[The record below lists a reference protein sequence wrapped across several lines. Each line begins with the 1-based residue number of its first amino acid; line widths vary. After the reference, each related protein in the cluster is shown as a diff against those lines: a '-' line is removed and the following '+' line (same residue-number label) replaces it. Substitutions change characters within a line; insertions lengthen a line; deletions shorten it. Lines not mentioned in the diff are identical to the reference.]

1 MPVRMQNLVA
11 LTVFAVAATVATTA
25 HAQKKYDPGAS
36 DTEIKIGN
44 IMPYSGPASAYG
56 TIGKAQAAY
65 FNKINAEGGINGRK
79 INFISYD
86 DAFSPPKA
94 VEQARKL
101 VESDEVLLI
110 FQPLGTQSNSAIQK
124 YMNAKKVP
132 QLFVAT
138 GATKW
143 GDPQNFPWTM
153 GWQPNYQSEGRI
165 YAAYILKNYPNGK
178 IAALW
183 QNDDAGKD
191 QMKGLR
197 DGLGDKASM
206 IIADKSYEVSDPT
219 IDSQIVALKDSG
231 ADIMMTWAAPKGAA
245 QAIRKVA
252 ELGWK
257 PVYFLGNVSTSV
269 AAVLKPAGLD
279 NSKGI
284 ISTAYLKDPTD
295 PLWKDDPGIKSLA
308 CLHGQIFPRR
318 RQDQHQQYLRLRER
332 ADHGSGAEAVRRQ
345 PDARE
350 RDEAGRK
357 PEGFHQRGAAA
368 RHQDQ
373 HGRQRLLPDRTDAV
387 DEVQRRSLGGVRRH
401 HHRRGGTLGPPLGRT
416 RLMAPGGVGP
426 AATRIRTS
434 KSLYGTSRR
443 QANTRSPLRSGG
455 AGSCAAQ

>member
-1 MPVRMQNLVA
+1 MPVRLQNLVA
-11 LTVFAVAATVATTA
+11 LTAFAVAATVATTA
-25 HAQKKYDPGAS
+25 QAQKKYDPGAS
-36 DTEIKIGN
+36 DSEIKIGN

-110 FQPLGTQSNSAIQK
+110 FQPLGTQSNSATQK

-165 YAAYILKNYPNGK
+165 YAAYILKNFPNGK

-197 DGLGDKASM
+197 DGLGDKANM

-269 AAVLKPAGLD
+269 AAVLKPAGLE

-295 PLWKDDPGIKSLA
+295 PLWKDDPGIKTWLA
-308 CLHGQIFPRR
+308 FMDKYFADGDKTNINNVYGYASAQTMVQVLKQCGDNLTRENVMKQAAN
-318 RQDQHQQYLRLRER
+318 LRDFRTE
-332 ADHGSGAEAVRRQ
+332 V
-345 PDARE
+345 
-350 RDEAGRK
+350 
-357 PEGFHQRGAAA
+357 
-368 RHQDQ
+368 
-373 HGRQRLLPDRTDAV
+373 LLPGIAVNTSATDFAPISQLQLMRFKGERWELFGDV
-387 DEVQRRSLGGVRRH
+387 ISADVGG
-401 HHRRGGTLGPPLGRT
+401 
-416 RLMAPGGVGP
+416 
-426 AATRIRTS
+426 
-434 KSLYGTSRR
+434 
-443 QANTRSPLRSGG
+443 
-455 AGSCAAQ
+455 